1 MSGTRFNVGDII
13 ATSITL
19 GLVVVLIVLIIK
31 IYSYFKLTKQNNVER
46 LQLEK
51 ERTQIL
57 QNGMDEMKE
66 RLETIERKLNNK
78 S

>member
-1 MSGTRFNVGDII
+1 MSDTRFNVGDII

-51 ERTQIL
+51 ERAQIL
-57 QNGMDEMKE
+57 QNGMDEIKV

-78 S
+78 L

>member
-1 MSGTRFNVGDII
+1 MSDTRFNVGDII

-57 QNGMDEMKE
+57 QNGMDEIKV

>member
-1 MSGTRFNVGDII
+1 MSDTRFNVGDII

-51 ERTQIL
+51 ERAQIL
-57 QNGMDEMKE
+57 QNGMDEIKV